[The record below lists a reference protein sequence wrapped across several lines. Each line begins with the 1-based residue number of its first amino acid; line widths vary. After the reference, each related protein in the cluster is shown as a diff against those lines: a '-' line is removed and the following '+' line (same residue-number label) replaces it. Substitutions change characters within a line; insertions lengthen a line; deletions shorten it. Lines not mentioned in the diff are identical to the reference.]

1 VPLLALTFFP
11 LLMILPMATDL
22 LTMKIPNWIS
32 LALIVGNL
40 LLSVT
45 MGLPAH
51 AIALNFSCGAAVFA
65 LTAILFNLGWIG
77 GGDAKLAT
85 ATAVWIG
92 WSSILDYGVA
102 AALIGGLLGLAI
114 LFARSAPLPA
124 FLGRQTW
131 IARLHDSRSGI
142 PYGIALAAAG
152 LLQFP
157 HTQIWAA
164 AV

>member
-1 VPLLALTFFP
+1 M
-11 LLMILPMATDL
+11 LMILPMATDM

-32 LALIVGNL
+32 LVLIVGNL
-40 LLSVT
+40 AISLAIGLS
-45 MGLPAH
+45 AH
-51 AIALNFSCGAAVFA
+51 DIALNFSCGAAVFV
-65 LTAILFNLGWIG
+65 LTAILFSLGWIG

-102 AALIGGLLGLAI
+102 AAVIGGLLGLAI
-114 LFARSAPLPA
+114 LAARTIPLPA
-124 FLGRQTW
+124 IFAARPW

-152 LLQFP
+152 LMQFP

-164 AV
+164 SV

>member
-1 VPLLALTFFP
+1 MPYVILTFFP
-11 LLMILPMATDL
+11 MLMILPMATDL

-40 LLSVT
+40 ALSLA

-51 AIALNFSCGAAVFA
+51 DIALNFSCGAAVFV
-65 LTAILFNLGWIG
+65 LTAILFSLGWIG

-85 ATAVWIG
+85 ATAVWVG

-102 AALIGGLLGLAI
+102 AAVIGGLLGLAI
-114 LFARSAPLPA
+114 LAGRTVPLPPILIA
-124 FLGRQTW
+124 RPWL
-131 IARLHDSRSGI
+131 ARLHDSRSGI
-142 PYGIALAAAG
+142 PYGIALAVAG
-152 LLQFP
+152 LMQFP